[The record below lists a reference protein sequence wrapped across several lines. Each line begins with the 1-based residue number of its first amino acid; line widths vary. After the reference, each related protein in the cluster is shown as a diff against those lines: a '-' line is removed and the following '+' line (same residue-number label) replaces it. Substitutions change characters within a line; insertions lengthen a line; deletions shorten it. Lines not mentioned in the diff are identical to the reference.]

1 MPENVGD
8 ILNMNIPVSV
18 LNQFVDV
25 NEIDET
31 IQVEMLDGK

>member
-1 MPENVGD
+1 MINFED
-8 ILNMNIPVSV
+8 ILNMN
-18 LNQFVDV
+18 NNV